1 MSLKQKLQEDMKSSL
16 KSGEKKVLNAIRYL
30 LAQVKN
36 AEIDKGSELT
46 DEEIL
51 RLISREIKKLEEA
64 AEEFKAGG
72 NEERAREELEEAEI
86 LKRYLPEP
94 LSEEEIEALVDE
106 AIKATKA
113 TSIRDM
119 GRVMKEVL
127 PKTAGRADGKLV
139 SEIVKKKLS

>member
-1 MSLKQKLQEDMKSSL
+1 M
-16 KSGEKKVLNAIRYL
+16 NAIRYL